1 MKIGCVH
8 TGAGHAIF
16 GIIEDEIKRR
26 LQEPCVITHVTDPDL
41 ISRIS
46 QNQKIGPREIAQIL
60 RMYSLCADEGCDVIL
75 NMCSSVGEVA
85 DAAKELFALAEI
97 SVVRID
103 HQMCV
108 EAAGKYSRIAVAAT
122 LASTMQPS
130 CALLERCAKEQ
141 GRHIEVLPIL
151 IDGAFGLDKDALAE
165 RIYAL
170 AAPKLES
177 FDALVLAQ
185 NSMTESAALLSEKLK
200 KPVLASP
207 AYAAWEIAQLAVR

>member
-16 GIIEDEIKRR
+16 GIIEDEIRSR

-46 QNQKIGPREIAQIL
+46 QNQKIGPCEIAQLL
-60 RMYSLCADEGCDVIL
+60 RMYSLCADEGCNVIL
-75 NMCSSVGEVA
+75 NMCSSVGEAA
-85 DAAKELFALAEI
+85 DAAKKLFALAGI

-108 EAAGKYSRIAVAAT
+108 EAVRQYSRIAVAAT

-130 CALLERCAKEQ
+130 CALLKRCANEQ
-141 GRHIEVLPIL
+141 GKVVALLPIL
-151 IDGAFGLDKDALAE
+151 VDGAFGLDKDALAE
-165 RIYAL
+165 QIYAL
-170 AAPKLES
+170 AAPKLGS

-207 AYAAWEIAQLAVR
+207 AYAAREIAQLAVR

>member
-16 GIIEDEIKRR
+16 GIIEDEIRSR

-41 ISRIS
+41 IARIS
-46 QNQKIGPREIAQIL
+46 QNQKIGPCEIAQLL
-60 RMYSLCADEGCDVIL
+60 RMYSLCADEGCNVIL
-75 NMCSSVGEVA
+75 NMCSSVGEAA
-85 DAAKELFALAEI
+85 DAAKKLFALAGI

-108 EAAGKYSRIAVAAT
+108 EAVRQYSRIAVAAT

-130 CALLERCAKEQ
+130 CALLKRCAHEQ
-141 GRHIEVLPIL
+141 GKAVELLPIL
-151 IDGAFGLDKDALAE
+151 VDGAFGLDKVALAE

-170 AAPKLES
+170 AAPKLGS

-207 AYAAWEIAQLAVR
+207 AYAAREIAQLAVR

>member
-16 GIIEDEIKRR
+16 GIIEDEIRSR

-46 QNQKIGPREIAQIL
+46 QNQKIGPCEIAQLL
-60 RMYSLCADEGCDVIL
+60 RMYSLCADEGCNVIL
-75 NMCSSVGEVA
+75 NMCSSVGEAA
-85 DAAKELFALAEI
+85 DAAKKLFALAGI

-108 EAAGKYSRIAVAAT
+108 EAVRQYSRIAVAAT

-130 CALLERCAKEQ
+130 CALLKRCANEQ
-141 GRHIEVLPIL
+141 GKAVALLPIL
-151 IDGAFGLDKDALAE
+151 VDGAFGLDKDALAE
-165 RIYAL
+165 QIYAL
-170 AAPKLES
+170 AAPKLGS

-207 AYAAWEIAQLAVR
+207 AYAAREIAQLAVR

>member
-16 GIIEDEIKRR
+16 GIIEDEIRSR

-41 ISRIS
+41 IARIS
-46 QNQKIGPREIAQIL
+46 QNQKIGPCEIAQLL
-60 RMYSLCADEGCDVIL
+60 RMYSLCADEGCNVIL
-75 NMCSSVGEVA
+75 NMCSSVGEAA
-85 DAAKELFALAEI
+85 DAAKKLFALAGI

-108 EAAGKYSRIAVAAT
+108 EAVRQYSRIAVAAT

-130 CALLERCAKEQ
+130 CALLKRCANEQ
-141 GRHIEVLPIL
+141 GKAVELLPIL
-151 IDGAFGLDKDALAE
+151 VDGAFGLDKVALAE

-170 AAPKLES
+170 AAPKLGS

-207 AYAAWEIAQLAVR
+207 AYAAREIAQLAVR